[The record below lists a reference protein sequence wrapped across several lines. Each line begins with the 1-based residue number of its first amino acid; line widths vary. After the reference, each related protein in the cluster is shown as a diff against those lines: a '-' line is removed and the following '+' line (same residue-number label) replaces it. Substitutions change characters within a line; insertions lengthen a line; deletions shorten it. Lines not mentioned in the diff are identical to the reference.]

1 MWYVNLV
8 LFLLNYTYSIGP
20 LYYIID
26 GFLAAYCMGNPYK
39 NPVSI

>member
-8 LFLLNYTYSIGP
+8 LFLLNYTYSIGR

-26 GFLAAYCMGNPYK
+26 GFLAAYCMGNAYK